1 MFCDRES
8 FSAGRLISFSPAATR
23 HHFIRGAQKKT
34 VLGPVRH
41 NANPTKSVGPHVRT
55 SGWSG
60 VPTGWFMNDWNL
72 DADALAAAPDIFG
85 IEEKDEEWL
94 KM

>member
-1 MFCDRES
+1 
-8 FSAGRLISFSPAATR
+8 
-23 HHFIRGAQKKT
+23 
-34 VLGPVRH
+34 
-41 NANPTKSVGPHVRT
+41 
-55 SGWSG
+55 
-60 VPTGWFMNDWNL
+60 MNDWNL